1 MKNRKNIYF
10 LLPVVLFIWGMVIY
24 QFFSFSGNETVLND
38 PISYSKTTIIKPE
51 KQSFAIDVNY
61 RDPFLG
67 KMYNPQQSK
76 KGKVYKTKNSVKEVI
91 SWPYIVYKGTV
102 SDTKDNNKVFVVIIN
117 NSTFFMQEK
126 DTEQGVT
133 LKTGNKNYINI
144 EYKGLKNKITIQ
156 E

>member
-1 MKNRKNIYF
+1 MKNKKSIYF

-24 QFFSFSGNETVLND
+24 QFFSFSGNETVLNASA
-38 PISYSKTTIIKPE
+38 SYSKTTIIKPE

-67 KMYNPQQSK
+67 KMYNPQQTK
-76 KGKVYKTKNSVKEVI
+76 KGHVSKEKNRPKEVI
-91 SWPYIVYKGTV
+91 SWPYIAYKGIV
-102 SDTKDNNKVFVVIIN
+102 SDTKDNNKVFVVVIN

-133 LKTGNKNYINI
+133 LKTGNKNYINV
-144 EYKGLKNKITIQ
+144 EYKGLKTKITIQ